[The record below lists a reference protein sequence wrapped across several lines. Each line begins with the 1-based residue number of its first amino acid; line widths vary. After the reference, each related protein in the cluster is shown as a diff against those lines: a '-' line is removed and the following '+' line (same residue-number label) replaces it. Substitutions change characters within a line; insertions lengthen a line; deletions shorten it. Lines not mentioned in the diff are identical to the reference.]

1 MLHIDQFIINLR
13 FRIEEYSFFKIPQA
27 WKPSMNLY
35 IEIGLSLETLIYLFK
50 KNIYL
55 FIYSLFIWF
64 VSYLVICRFQN
75 VKEDRGAL
83 SREKIGKQY
92 CTQFI

>member
-1 MLHIDQFIINLR
+1 MLHIDQFKINLR

-50 KNIYL
+50 NIY
-55 FIYSLFIWF
+55 IYSFIHYLFGL
-64 VSYLVICRFQN
+64 LVI
-75 VKEDRGAL
+75 
-83 SREKIGKQY
+83 
-92 CTQFI
+92 

>member
-1 MLHIDQFIINLR
+1 MLHIDQFKINLR

-50 KNIYL
+50 KIYVYSFIHYL
-55 FIYSLFIWF
+55 FGL
-64 VSYLVICRFQN
+64 LVI
-75 VKEDRGAL
+75 
-83 SREKIGKQY
+83 
-92 CTQFI
+92 